1 MVLDFVAREDSKIT
15 FSKNR
20 VILPPWIGS
29 VAVTWRHKPST
40 VRRAERF
47 LFRFGRC
54 KTDVPRTSCP
64 PAGRKTCLQVAFLMG
79 LPVESAFALLLTRVT
94 ELIMCL
100 AAQKITDITP
110 AVKYYSF
117 YLSKFPSATL
127 SSIVVTLATTHSSA
141 LQMKI
146 YPA

>member
-1 MVLDFVAREDSKIT
+1 MM
-15 FSKNR
+15 
-20 VILPPWIGS
+20 
-29 VAVTWRHKPST
+29 
-40 VRRAERF
+40 
-47 LFRFGRC
+47 
-54 KTDVPRTSCP
+54 
-64 PAGRKTCLQVAFLMG
+64 VAFLMG